1 MDLRMFRVSVLN
13 VLCGGFIVFGR
24 SFRGGFLRI
33 RAVVFSGGASG
44 TGFSA
49 FGSLL
54 FRAELPGAG
63 FSALGSLS
71 FGRAKGLFE
80 FVAEPS
86 ELTVVVSP
94 VLADLDEELQEDL
107 LAEELLHV
115 FAGGLTDAFEFFALV
130 TDDDPLL

>member
-1 MDLRMFRVSVLN
+1 MFS
-13 VLCGGFIVFGR
+13 GGASGD
-24 SFRGGFLRI
+24 GFLRI
-33 RAVVFSGGASG
+33 RVVVLSDGASGDGFLRIRVVVLSDGASGDGFLRIRVVVFSGGA
-44 TGFSA
+44 
-49 FGSLL
+49 
-54 FRAELPGAG
+54 PGAG